1 MEQSKR
7 KLNSKDALEQARSL
21 LSKLSS
27 SGQTDVAR
35 DLGLSYTLASV
46 FHANSSAMEALNLR
60 DCAVVRAIVELIV
73 RWGIS
78 PYLSPGV
85 GIPRQKKKEEEE
97 EAEAGAISQ
106 GLSVPNPML
115 PPQSSSE
122 GILLTSC
129 SLLSSFAMDMDMEKE
144 KGFCVAS
151 VVRNYYLV
159 DIIAGF
165 LQVAYGP
172 SLEAGAECEAE
183 AVVLEKRRRK
193 IAVGKLEQAMGIF
206 VVGDMVEAL
215 LTLLGQKKE
224 EGPFSSPPPPWLNLE
239 AGKLLSRL
247 VMTDG
252 GVPAVMQRLL
262 GGGVKGD
269 VQVYDNVAAHLAKV
283 PKYVAT
289 AEEYYQAVCPQ
300 LLPFLPYQNFGKAQP
315 GDGETAQQIFRNI
328 HHTSLLLAGT
338 MIVREPELSE
348 TYLLKPILVPLI
360 RWSKS
365 QSQSSGSEN
374 LGNKGKGQELTEN
387 LIVGNLMRVH
397 ALLTAGHRGTNKVR
411 NLVLEK
417 TRPVI
422 PILMMLHY
430 LLETSPMSKPFW
442 AKVMPAKIGLGP
454 DKVKQSEKKGYN
466 KNEEMAKG
474 KVEQKNANEKS
485 DKSTGLTKGF
495 LQQSVSEK
503 TDEDED
509 LSALGRLKAAVTDL
523 MIAHISELPEDLS
536 CLMLGF
542 LSDLDTRKFMWP
554 STQGEIWNTLKP
566 SSPRSHT
573 PAEYLSRLLLTC
585 GSWSLVVRLM
595 GDILRNLFNLH
606 QSLNIN
612 AMPPLYE
619 EKRGEISSLDN
630 VLQAVQ
636 SFEIL
641 NEVVG
646 SKALEHDL
654 SAASTLIQDLLN
666 EPSLLNDEDMVEL
679 VLHMVHNVLNGFSA
693 KFSEEGSDK
702 QGKEVLISISASLER
717 ICSSNS
723 LPEKVKRM
731 SSTLNTRIITILAS

>member
-1 MEQSKR
+1 MEQSKS
-7 KLNSKDALEQARSL
+7 KLNSKEALKQARSL
-21 LSKLSS
+21 LSRLSS

-35 DLGLSYTLASV
+35 DLGLSYTLASA

-73 RWGIS
+73 RLGIS

-85 GIPRQKKKEEEE
+85 GLPRQKKKEEEQ
-97 EAEAGAISQ
+97 AGIISH
-106 GLSVPNPML
+106 GLSVPNVIL

-122 GILLTSC
+122 GNLLTSC
-129 SLLSSFAMDMDMEKE
+129 NLLFSFAMDMDMEKE
-144 KGFCVAS
+144 KGFCVAL
-151 VVRNYYLV
+151 VVRNYYLI

-172 SLEAGAECEAE
+172 SLEAGVECEAE
-183 AVVLEKRRRK
+183 AVALEKRRRK

-224 EGPFSSPPPPWLNLE
+224 GPSPSSPPPWLNLE

-247 VMTDG
+247 VMTEG
-252 GVPAVMQRLL
+252 GVPAVIQRLV

-269 VQVYDNVAAHLAKV
+269 VQVYYNVAAHLAKV
-283 PKYVAT
+283 PKYIAT
-289 AEEYYQAVCPQ
+289 AEEYYRAVCPQ
-300 LLPFLPYQNFGKAQP
+300 LLPFLPYQDFGKGQL
-315 GDGETAQQIFRNI
+315 GDGEIAQQILRNI
-328 HHTSLLLAGT
+328 HHTSLFLAGA
-338 MIVREPELSE
+338 MIVRDPELSE
-348 TYLLKPILVPLI
+348 TYLLNPILVPLI
-360 RWSKS
+360 RWSKL
-365 QSQSSGSEN
+365 QFQSSGSEN
-374 LGNKGKGQELTEN
+374 MGSEGEGKELTEN
-387 LIVGNLMRVH
+387 LVVGNLMRVH

-417 TRPVI
+417 TRPMV
-422 PILMMLHY
+422 PVLMMLHY

-442 AKVMPAKIGLGP
+442 AKAMPAKIGLDP
-454 DKVKQSEKKGYN
+454 DKVKQAEKKGYN
-466 KNEEMAKG
+466 KNEEISKQ
-474 KVEQKNANEKS
+474 KVEPKNANEKS
-485 DKSTGLTKGF
+485 DKQTGLRKGF
-495 LQQSVSEK
+495 LQQYVSEK

-509 LSALGRLKAAVTDL
+509 LSTFGRLKAAVSDL

-536 CLMLGF
+536 CLMLSF
-542 LSDLDTRKFMWP
+542 LSDLETRKFMWP
-554 STQGEIWNTLKP
+554 STEGEFWDALKP
-566 SSPRSHT
+566 SSPRLHT

-585 GSWSLVVRLM
+585 ESWSLVVRLM
-595 GDILRNLFNLH
+595 GDILRKLFNLH

-612 AMPPLYE
+612 RMQPLYE
-619 EKRGEISSLDN
+619 ENLGEISSLDN
-630 VLQAVQ
+630 ALQVMQ

-666 EPSLLNDEDMVEL
+666 EPALLNDEDMVEL
-679 VLHMVHNVLNGFSA
+679 MLHMVHNVLNGFSA
-693 KFSEEGSDK
+693 KFSEEGPDK
-702 QGKEVLISISASLER
+702 QGREVLISISASLER
-717 ICSSNS
+717 ICSSKS

-731 SSTLNTRIITILAS
+731 SSTLNTRIIPILAL

>member
-1 MEQSKR
+1 MEQSKS
-7 KLNSKDALEQARSL
+7 KLNSKDALKQARSL
-21 LSKLSS
+21 LSRLSS

-35 DLGLSYTLASV
+35 DLGLSYTLASA

-60 DCAVVRAIVELIV
+60 DWAVVRAIVELIV

-85 GIPRQKKKEEEE
+85 GLPRQKKEEEE
-97 EAEAGAISQ
+97 AGVISP
-106 GLSVPNPML
+106 GLSVSNLIP

-129 SLLSSFAMDMDMEKE
+129 NLLFSFAMDMDMEKE
-144 KGFCVAS
+144 KGFCVAL

-159 DIIAGF
+159 DIIAGL

-172 SLEAGAECEAE
+172 SLEAGAVCEAE
-183 AVVLEKRRRK
+183 AVALEKRRRN
-193 IAVGKLEQAMGIF
+193 IAAGKLEQAMGIF
-206 VVGDMVEAL
+206 VVGDMVEVL
-215 LTLLGQKKE
+215 LTLLGQKE
-224 EGPFSSPPPPWLNLE
+224 CPSPSSPPPWLNLE

-252 GVPAVMQRLL
+252 GVPAVIQRLV

-269 VQVYDNVAAHLAKV
+269 IQVYDNVAAHLAKV

-289 AEEYYQAVCPQ
+289 AEEYYRAVCPQ
-300 LLPFLPYQNFGKAQP
+300 LLPFLPYQNFGKGQP
-315 GDGETAQQIFRNI
+315 GDGETAQQILRNI

-365 QSQSSGSEN
+365 QSQSLGSEN
-374 LGNKGKGQELTEN
+374 LGSEGEGKELTEN

-417 TRPVI
+417 TRPVV
-422 PILMMLHY
+422 PVLMMLHY

-442 AKVMPAKIGLGP
+442 AKAMPAKIGLDP
-454 DKVKQSEKKGYN
+454 DKVKQAKKKGYD
-466 KNEEMAKG
+466 KNEEMTKG
-474 KVEQKNANEKS
+474 KAEPKTTNEKS
-485 DKSTGLTKGF
+485 DKRTGLRKGF
-495 LQQSVSEK
+495 LHQYVSEN

-509 LSALGRLKAAVTDL
+509 LSAVGRLKAAVLDL

-536 CLMLGF
+536 CLMLSF
-542 LSDLDTRKFMWP
+542 LSDLETRKFMWP
-554 STQGEIWNTLKP
+554 STEGEFWNALKP
-566 SSPRSHT
+566 SSPRLHT

-585 GSWSLVVRLM
+585 ESWSLVVRLM
-595 GDILRNLFNLH
+595 GDILRKLFNLH

-612 AMPPLYE
+612 RMHPLYE
-619 EKRGEISSLDN
+619 EKLGEISSLDN
-630 VLQAVQ
+630 ALQFMQ

-666 EPSLLNDEDMVEL
+666 EPTLLNDEDMVEL
-679 VLHMVHNVLNGFSA
+679 MLHMVHNVLNGFSA
-693 KFSEEGSDK
+693 KFSEEGPDE
-702 QGKEVLISISASLER
+702 QGREVLISISASLER
-717 ICSSNS
+717 ICSSKS

-731 SSTLNTRIITILAS
+731 SSTLNTRIIPILAL

>member
-1 MEQSKR
+1 MEQSKS
-7 KLNSKDALEQARSL
+7 KLNSKDALKQARSL
-21 LSKLSS
+21 LSRLSS

-35 DLGLSYTLASV
+35 DLGLSYTLASA

-60 DCAVVRAIVELIV
+60 DWAVVRAIVELIV

-85 GIPRQKKKEEEE
+85 GLPRQKKEEEE
-97 EAEAGAISQ
+97 AGIISH
-106 GLSVPNPML
+106 GLSVSNLIP

-129 SLLSSFAMDMDMEKE
+129 NLLFSFAMDMDMEKE
-144 KGFCVAS
+144 KGFCVGL

-159 DIIAGF
+159 DIIAGL

-172 SLEAGAECEAE
+172 SLEVGAVCEAE
-183 AVVLEKRRRK
+183 AVALEKRRRN
-193 IAVGKLEQAMGIF
+193 IAAGKLEQAMGIF

-215 LTLLGQKKE
+215 LTLLGQKE
-224 EGPFSSPPPPWLNLE
+224 CPSPFSPPPWLNLE

-252 GVPAVMQRLL
+252 GVPAVIQRLV

-289 AEEYYQAVCPQ
+289 AEEYYRAVCPQ
-300 LLPFLPYQNFGKAQP
+300 LLSFLPYQNFGKGQP
-315 GDGETAQQIFRNI
+315 GDGETAQQILRNI

-365 QSQSSGSEN
+365 QSQSLGSEN
-374 LGNKGKGQELTEN
+374 LGSEGEGKELTEN
-387 LIVGNLMRVH
+387 LIVGNLMQVH

-417 TRPVI
+417 TRPVV
-422 PILMMLHY
+422 PVLMMLHY

-442 AKVMPAKIGLGP
+442 AKAMPAKIGLDP
-454 DKVKQSEKKGYN
+454 DKVKQAEKKGYD
-466 KNEEMAKG
+466 KNEEMIKG
-474 KVEQKNANEKS
+474 KAEPKNANEKS
-485 DKSTGLTKGF
+485 DKRTGLRKGF
-495 LQQSVSEK
+495 LHQYVSEK
-503 TDEDED
+503 TDENED

-536 CLMLGF
+536 CLMLSF
-542 LSDLDTRKFMWP
+542 LSDLETRKFMWP
-554 STQGEIWNTLKP
+554 STEGEFWNALKP
-566 SSPRSHT
+566 SSPRLHT

-585 GSWSLVVRLM
+585 ESWSLVVRLM
-595 GDILRNLFNLH
+595 GDILRKLFNLH

-612 AMPPLYE
+612 RMHPLYE
-619 EKRGEISSLDN
+619 EKLGEISSLDN
-630 VLQAVQ
+630 ALQFMQ

-666 EPSLLNDEDMVEL
+666 EPTLLNDEDMVEL
-679 VLHMVHNVLNGFSA
+679 MLHMVHNVLNGFSA
-693 KFSEEGSDK
+693 KFSEEGPDE
-702 QGKEVLISISASLER
+702 QGREVLISISASLER
-717 ICSSNS
+717 ICSSKS

-731 SSTLNTRIITILAS
+731 SSTLNTRIIPILAL